1 MARIIWTEPALNEI
15 DEIADYIS
23 LDIPKAAKNLVR
35 TAFEKIEQLDSHPQ
49 SGKVVEEFDGSIY
62 REIVLPPCRI
72 FYRFENKFVY
82 IIHVIRDEQLLHFDI
97 LKSR

>member
-1 MARIIWTEPALNEI
+1 MARIIWTEPALNEL

-23 LDIPKAAKNLVR
+23 LDNPKAAKDLVR
-35 TAFEKIEQLDSHPQ
+35 SAFEKIEQLSSHRQ
-49 SGKVVEEFDGSIY
+49 SGKVVEEFDSSIY

-72 FYRFENKFVY
+72 FYRLENEFVY